1 MAGRKRPEV
10 VDADLRAFQAGLE
23 AGAVG
28 AAA

>member
-10 VDADLRAFQAGLE
+10 VDADLGAFAAGLE

-28 AAA
+28 RAA